1 MLQTH
6 DVIVKMI
13 YDIEHEIWNKKTE
26 KLILSKEC
34 KKNKRSPLFKKFSF
48 FLKHF

>member
-13 YDIEHEIWNKKTE
+13 YDIEHEILNKKTE
-26 KLILSKEC
+26 KLILLKEC
-34 KKNKRSPLFKKFSF
+34 KKNKRSLFKKFSF
-48 FLKHF
+48 FLEHF